1 MKTWAGAILS
11 WLQIDVYV
19 TSVVAADC
27 PLFPDCKFECCHGNA
42 QVPMKGVQGKAFSLV
57 EVITE
62 AYG

>member
-1 MKTWAGAILS
+1 MGWCN
-11 WLQIDVYV
+11 IDLVANRC
-19 TSVVAADC
+19 TCETVVAADC
-27 PLFPDCKFECCHGNA
+27 PVFSDCNAEGCHGNA

>member
-1 MKTWAGAILS
+1 MKTWADTTLT
-11 WLQIDVYV
+11 WLQVDVCV
-19 TSVVAADC
+19 TICVAAVYPVFSDC
-27 PLFPDCKFECCHGNA
+27 NAEDCHGNA